1 MSFLLDIINGINKF
15 LGYLDISPKYLNRSY
30 TILSIFPTLYIL
42 RIVYGL
48 LQNENYL
55 QFVLYSIV
63 FIVLI
68 YFIVLNIFYYFFD
81 KNLKADVTQLF
92 VKYLPDEVF
101 NIQQEAKSNTKTMK
115 AVDTKEI
122 EVDFYDDYELILA
135 MNMQELIDKK
145 VISVNDLN
153 QTEGYLIE
161 WNTIYPYYFVKRIH
175 QNQYELQIGTSYQ
188 SLVPIGRIE
197 HKSAEKLEP
206 VGLYVTGGDFVKDG
220 FRYHEPYHL
229 TLLAKSETPLESHTM
244 TMSRTQRR
252 KKT

>member
-63 FIVLI
+63 FVILI
-68 YFIVLNIFYYFFD
+68 YFIILNIFYYFFD
-81 KNLKADVTQLF
+81 RNLKVDITQLF

-101 NIQQEAKSNTKTMK
+101 NIQQEAKKQVRTMN
-115 AVDTKEI
+115 AVDTI
-122 EVDFYDDYELILA
+122 EVPVEFHDDVELILA
-135 MNMQELIDKK
+135 MNMQELIEKD
-145 VISVNDLN
+145 VIATNDLS
-153 QTEGYLIE
+153 QHEGYLIE
-161 WNTIYPYYFVKRIH
+161 WNTIYPYYFVKRIDDQH
-175 QNQYELQIGTSYQ
+175 YELQVGTSYQ
-188 SLVPIGRIE
+188 NLTPIGRIQWQKE
-197 HKSAEKLEP
+197 QKLEP
-206 VGLYVTGGDFVKDG
+206 VGLYVTGGDFVKDQ

-229 TLLAKSETPLESHTM
+229 KLLAKKEVPLTSQTL
-244 TMSRTQRR
+244 TMSRAQRR
-252 KKT
+252 SQK